1 MTFCRRLYIMEEAT
15 ARRKEK
21 DTRRNKMKA
30 YDYVIVGAG
39 LYGAV
44 FARETVKK
52 GKKVLVIDKRPNI
65 AGNVYTEQIEGIHV
79 HKYGAHIFHTNNK
92 KVWDYVT
99 SFAEFNRF
107 TNSPVANYKG
117 ELYSLPFNMYTFN
130 KMWGVVTPEEAA
142 AKIEE
147 QVKEYGVKEPKNLE
161 EQAISLVGTDIYEK
175 LIKGYTQKQWGR
187 PCAELPSFI
196 IRRLPVRL
204 TFDNNYFNALYQG
217 IPVGGYTKMVAN
229 MLDGIEVEL
238 GVDYLEKKEY
248 YDSLGEKIVYTGP
261 IDAYFAYTLG
271 TLEYRSVRF
280 ETEVLDKPNFQGN
293 AAVNYTDAE
302 TPWTRIIEHK
312 WFEFG
317 KDENGQDL
325 PKTVIS
331 REYSSEWKPG
341 DEPYYPVNDEK
352 NGKLYEE
359 YKKLAEKENDVI
371 FGGRLGEYKYYDM
384 DAVIAAALDMS
395 ERELG

>member
-1 MTFCRRLYIMEEAT
+1 
-15 ARRKEK
+15 
-21 DTRRNKMKA
+21 MK
-30 YDYVIVGAG
+30 YDYLVVGAG

-44 FARETVKK
+44 FAQKAKEA
-52 GKKVLVIDKRPNI
+52 GKTVLVIDKRPNI
-65 AGNVYTEQIEGIHV
+65 AGNVYTEEIEGIHV
-79 HKYGAHIFHTNNK
+79 HIYGAHIFHTNNK
-92 KVWDYVT
+92 VVWDYIT
-99 SFAEFNRF
+99 RFAEFNRF

-142 AKIEE
+142 TKIEE
-147 QVKEYGVKEPKNLE
+147 QRKAAGITEPKNLE

-187 PCAELPSFI
+187 PCTELPSFI
-196 IRRLPVRL
+196 IKRLPVRL

-229 MLDGIEVEL
+229 LLDGVEVKL
-238 GVDYLEKKEY
+238 GVDYFDNKAEYDAMAEKV
-248 YDSLGEKIVYTGP
+248 VYTGP
-261 IDAYFAYTLG
+261 IDAYFDYKLG

-280 ETEVLDKPNFQGN
+280 ETETLDMPNFQGN
-293 AAVNYTDAE
+293 AAVNYTDSE
-302 TPWTRIIEHK
+302 SPYTRIIEHK

-317 KDENGQDL
+317 KDADGNDL

-331 REYSSEWKPG
+331 REYSSEWKLG

-352 NGKLYEE
+352 NGALYAQYKELADKEE
-359 YKKLAEKENDVI
+359 HII

-384 DAVIAAALDMS
+384 DAVIASALDMAAK
-395 ERELG
+395 ELQ